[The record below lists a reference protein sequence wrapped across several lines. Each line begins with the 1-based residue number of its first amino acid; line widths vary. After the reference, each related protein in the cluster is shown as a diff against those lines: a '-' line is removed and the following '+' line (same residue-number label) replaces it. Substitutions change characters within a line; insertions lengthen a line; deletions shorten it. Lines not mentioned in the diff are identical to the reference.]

1 MSFSPR
7 IFIVLHIKLNTIT
20 NLSKIFRRI
29 CFRSKICVL
38 YILILLS
45 FDLCAQD
52 CIEIE
57 KMMTPQYEE
66 LKQMIAVE
74 NANKA
79 YVFSDSLLQLLKSK
93 KRENCPISFWIA
105 YYQAESLELLMDF
118 ESALKIYYMIIKNAE
133 QQNEWEI
140 VAHSYISVAR
150 CHESLGR
157 DKDCLRYL
165 HIASELIKKY
175 KLEKVE
181 PTFAFRYS
189 SYHRIFG
196 SLDTALV
203 YAYKAVD
210 LGRKLDILRA
220 QTDGYL
226 LLGVL
231 HKDLESSTKYFR
243 EAARLF
249 KGNKNYLGAAS
260 MYYNIAKRYWS
271 ANLSSETMDVV
282 DTIQMFSTIIVD
294 KNKAYY
300 RLLGQIAEIKKNYFE
315 QKRNIDSAYFYL
327 NLTRGYEKE
336 SQWMV
341 NQEKIVSDA
350 IGFAIEKEKE
360 KVIYAEKITF
370 ISRIGLAVMG
380 LLMFVLSI
388 LVVNNYKKRKQITL
402 QNSTISANNEAL
414 KQSIQKQSILLSEIH
429 HRVKNNLQL
438 VISLLTLH
446 GHNTNNPSVKN
457 YLDDLSRK
465 VFSIALIHEQL
476 YRSGDF
482 EKIDTKEYL
491 KELVTN
497 FQILQENKTHIE
509 IQTDADHIML
519 NLETVL
525 PLGIIC
531 SELISNS
538 LKYAKTENEAI
549 KIYISL
555 KAFGNKY
562 LLKYSDNGPGIN
574 PEIPK
579 KAKQGMG
586 LTLINNMV
594 RQLQGESSRYNE
606 GGAIFTLLFEE
617 KMVSTV

>member
-1 MSFSPR
+1 MF
-7 IFIVLHIKLNTIT
+7 F
-20 NLSKIFRRI
+20 
-29 CFRSKICVL
+29 
-38 YILILLS
+38 LS
-45 FDLCAQD
+45 FHIYAQD
-52 CIEIE
+52 CEEI
-57 KMMTPQYEE
+57 KKTMTPDYEK

-74 NANKA
+74 NANMA
-79 YVFSDSLLQLLKSK
+79 FVFSDSLLQILTSK
-93 KRENCPISFWIA
+93 KRENCSISFWIG
-105 YYQAESLELLMDF
+105 YYQGESLELLMDF
-118 ESALKIYYMIIKNAE
+118 ESALKIYYKIIKNAE

-140 VAHSYISVAR
+140 AAHCYISVAR
-150 CHESLGR
+150 CHEVLGR
-157 DKDCLRYL
+157 EKDCYRYL
-165 HIASELIKKY
+165 QKARDLIMNH
-175 KLEKVE
+175 KLYQVE

-189 SYHRIFG
+189 SYHRIYG
-196 SLDTALV
+196 IKDSAIV
-203 YAYKAVD
+203 YAQLAIDK
-210 LGRKLDILRA
+210 GSKLSILRA
-220 QTDGYL
+220 QTDGFM
-226 LLGVL
+226 LLGIL
-231 HKDLESSTKYFR
+231 YNDLDTSSRYFK
-243 EAARLF
+243 EAATLF
-249 KGNKNYLGAAS
+249 YNNKNYVGAAN
-260 MYYNIAKRYWS
+260 MYINISNKYWKGKRPDKAMS
-271 ANLSSETMDVV
+271 ALDTVQMLST
-282 DTIQMFSTIIVD
+282 FIVD

-300 RLLGQIAEIKKNYFE
+300 RILGQIAEIKKNYFE
-315 QKRNIDSAYFYL
+315 EKNNIDSAYFYL
-327 NLTRGYEKE
+327 NLARGYEKE

-350 IGFAIEKEKE
+350 IGFAVEKEKE

-370 ISRIGLAVMG
+370 LLRVGLSIMV
-380 LLMFVLSI
+380 LLMLVLSY
-388 LVVNNYKKRKQITL
+388 VVFNNHKKRKQIAH
-402 QNSTISANNEAL
+402 QNKMISANNEAL
-414 KQSIQKQSILLSEIH
+414 SHSIQKQSILLSEIH

-491 KELVTN
+491 NELTSN
-497 FQILQENKTHIE
+497 FQILQDTHTQIE
-509 IQTDADHIML
+509 FQTDADHILL

-538 LKYAKTENEAI
+538 LKYAQTENETI
-549 KIYISL
+549 KIYLSL

-562 LLKYSDNGPGIN
+562 LLKYADNGPGIN
-574 PEIPK
+574 ADLPNK
-579 KAKQGMG
+579 SKQGMG

-606 GGAIFTLLFEE
+606 DGAVFTLLFEE